1 MVKAKANDRDELNP
15 GSTEPEAKPRR
26 FTGPALRACLD
37 VLRGLAARA
46 KAADDAGLGALD
58 TTITAPPTGGLK
70 PPTEP
75 TAECQPGADTPA
87 QPRQ

>member
-1 MVKAKANDRDELNP
+1 MKAKANDRDEHSP
-15 GSTEPEAKPRR
+15 GSPEPEAKPSR
-26 FTGPALRACLD
+26 FTAAALRACLD

-46 KAADDAGLGALD
+46 KAADNADLGASD

-75 TAECQPGADTPA
+75 TAECQPGAGTPA
-87 QPRQ
+87 HPRP